1 MSLAL
6 IAARTVVPIG
16 MYQAIR
22 FRYRQELGEPSRAAR
37 PRAGSGRIRRSCR
50 MEGSLEGRNVLT
62 FFLFSTIGSPLR
74 MRREFSSFYAATPRH
89 EVQAWSIPCG
99 APRNPLPG
107 GSGGFGNHQD
117 PLHLPGRRAGD
128 FGDSLVL
135 DPGAAPPGLEQTFAL
150 PGLSLIRLPRT
161 PAEDRVATIATH
173 SLTTSPAQA
182 ASRWGFRP
190 LQLGER
196 DRNSLDTGPYPPYRS
211 SMCLSIQAHKSTKLQ
226 RS

>member
-1 MSLAL
+1 
-6 IAARTVVPIG
+6 
-16 MYQAIR
+16 
-22 FRYRQELGEPSRAAR
+22 
-37 PRAGSGRIRRSCR
+37 

-62 FFLFSTIGSPLR
+62 FFLFSRIGSPLR

-99 APRNPLPG
+99 APRNPLPS